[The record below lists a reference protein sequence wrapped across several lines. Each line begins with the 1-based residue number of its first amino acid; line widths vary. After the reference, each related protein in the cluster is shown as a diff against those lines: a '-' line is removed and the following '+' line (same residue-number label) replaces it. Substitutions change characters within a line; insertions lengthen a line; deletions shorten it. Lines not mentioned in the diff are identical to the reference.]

1 MRVLLLTASYGDGH
15 HQVASALADA
25 FSLFGADVREFDCI
39 RSGGRADGQ
48 SRVFGEWVYESLTR
62 FAPWLYGI
70 SYNWTRNLSERHPLW
85 WLLSLP
91 LRGRLTHLLR
101 DFRPDV
107 VLQLFPER
115 LLSDMKSA
123 DLPPFI
129 GVVVT
134 DYSVHTRWYHR
145 RVTTYFLPA
154 LDFLDLSRRFV
165 LPHSRCVATGIPLRR
180 QFWTSERANDDV
192 QRHQVETVDTS
203 RPYVLVAAGGRGLF
217 PDLQQTLLQ
226 LCARLPDHDVYV
238 MCGKNQRMLETI
250 QRVSE
255 DMPRVVG
262 LPFVSEVALLYKYAS
277 FAVVKAGGLT
287 VSECLAMSCPM
298 LLYRPQP
305 GQEYDNAKY
314 VESIGAGRLVHASRE
329 LADVLSAFAD
339 PAVRTEMRAAC
350 RESAHPNA
358 ANDVVHVVMNTVNNA
373 SSQVTEFTKFR

>member
-25 FSLFGADVREFDCI
+25 FSRFGADVREFDCI
-39 RSGGRADGQ
+39 RSGGSASRQ
-48 SRVFGEWVYESLTR
+48 SRVFGEWLYESLTR

-85 WLLSLP
+85 WFLSLP
-91 LRGRLTHLLR
+91 LRAKLRRLLQN
-101 DFRPDV
+101 FRPDV

-115 LLSDMKSA
+115 LLSDMKSE
-123 DLPPFI
+123 DLPRFI

-145 RVTTYFLPA
+145 RVTTYFLPS
-154 LDFLDLSRRFV
+154 LDFVDLARRFV
-165 LPHSRCVATGIPLRR
+165 KPQSRCVATGIPLRR
-180 QFWTSERANDDV
+180 QFWTSEHAHDDV
-192 QRHQVETVDTS
+192 QKDRVQRVDTS

-217 PDLQQTLLQ
+217 PDLQQTLSQ

-238 MCGKNQRMLETI
+238 MCGKNERMLERV

-255 DMPRVVG
+255 GMPHVMG
-262 LPFVSEVALLYKYAS
+262 LPFVSEVALLYKNAS

-305 GQEYDNAKY
+305 GQEYDNARY
-314 VESIGAGRLVHASRE
+314 VESIGAGRVVRGERE
-329 LADVLSAFAD
+329 LGDVLSVFAD
-339 PAVRTEMRAAC
+339 PAVRTNMRAAC
-350 RESAHPNA
+350 RENAHPNA
-358 ANDVVHVVMNTVNNA
+358 ANDVVRLVMNTVTNQA
-373 SSQVTEFTKFR
+373 VK